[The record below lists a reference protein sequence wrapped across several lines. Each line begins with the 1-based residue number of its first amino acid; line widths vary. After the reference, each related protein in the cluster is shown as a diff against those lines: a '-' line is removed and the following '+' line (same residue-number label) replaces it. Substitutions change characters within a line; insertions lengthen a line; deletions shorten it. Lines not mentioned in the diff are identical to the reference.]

1 METLEK
7 IEHVLRHIENV
18 QRNCYKLGFK
28 LIKLGEVEFGRNLI
42 ANGQIHDNSK
52 LTGIEFDHLFYDD
65 PILTDVIKHH
75 QSVNPHHPE
84 HWGGIQNTPDI
95 YLAEMVADCSSRASE
110 FGTDIR
116 KWFAE
121 VATKKYNFS
130 MDDEIGKKITKY
142 INLLYEKPF

>member
-28 LIKLGEVEFGRNLI
+28 LIKMGDVELGRKLI
-42 ANGQIHDNSK
+42 KNGQIHDNSK
-52 LTGIEFDHLFYDD
+52 FGGIEFEHLFHDD
-65 PILTDVIKHH
+65 PILPDVIKHH
-75 QSVNPHHPE
+75 QSINPHHPE
-84 HWGGIQNTPDI
+84 YFSDI
-95 YLAEMVADCSSRASE
+95 KNMPLEYLLEMICDCASRSSE

-121 VATKKYNFS
+121 SATKKYNFS
-130 MDDEIGKKITKY
+130 MDDEVGQKITKY
-142 INLLYEKPF
+142 LNLLYENPF